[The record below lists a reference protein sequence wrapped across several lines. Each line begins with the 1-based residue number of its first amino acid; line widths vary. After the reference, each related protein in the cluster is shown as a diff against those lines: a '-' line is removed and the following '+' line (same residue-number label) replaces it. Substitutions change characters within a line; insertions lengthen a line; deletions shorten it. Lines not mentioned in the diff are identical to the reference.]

1 MKRLTELR
9 ELARPLGVAFALM
22 IAAVPL
28 SAQRGG
34 PPTPWPAQARAPI
47 DLTGYWVSVITEDW
61 RWRMLTPPKGD
72 FASVPLN
79 AEGQRAAQAWDMA
92 KDTRE
97 SNQCKPFGVGGI
109 MRMPG
114 RLYIAW
120 QDPNT
125 LQIEADAGTQ
135 MRLLRFGNPE
145 RLAGDFGN
153 TERTWQG
160 RSVAQWDFG
169 TLVGGPPEPGTRG
182 SLKVTTTNMRAGY
195 VRKNGVPY
203 SENAVIT
210 EYFERDSASS
220 DGAQWFHVMTIVQDP
235 KYFTEP
241 FITDSFFKK
250 EPDGSKWHPTG
261 CEIAT
266 PSVLA
271 PQDTVKGGQNEGP

>member
-1 MKRLTELR
+1 MQITRFRRLA
-9 ELARPLGVAFALM
+9 LAVVFAVTAGSL
-22 IAAVPL
+22 PL

-34 PPTPWPAQARAPI
+34 PQTQQPAQARAPI
-47 DLTGYWVSVITEDW
+47 DLAGYWVSVITEDW

-79 AEGQRAAQAWDMA
+79 AEGQRAAQAWDLA
-92 KDTRE
+92 KDTAE
-97 SNQCKPFGVGGI
+97 GNQCKPFGVGGI
-109 MRMPG
+109 MRLPG
-114 RLYIAW
+114 RLHITW

-125 LQIEADAGTQ
+125 LKIETDAGTQ
-135 MRLLRFGNPE
+135 TRLLRFGNPE
-145 RLAGDFGN
+145 RPSG
-153 TERTWQG
+153 EKTWQG

-169 TLVGGPPEPGTRG
+169 TLAGRGAGPPEPGTRG
-182 SLKVTTTNMRAGY
+182 SLKVTTANMRAGY

-203 SENAVIT
+203 SEDAVIT

-250 EPDGSKWHPTG
+250 EPDGSKWHPTA
-261 CEIAT
+261 CEIAP

-271 PQDTVKGGQNEGP
+271 PQDAVRGGQNEGP